1 MALSIQAEGTWART
15 PSWVPGTLLFG
26 GPTTRG
32 VIQWTG
38 MPSVTDRPTAAS
50 GFALELDVVGI
61 TAPGAFID
69 FTMSVVVSRFADP
82 AATTVGDYRLDPCIT
97 ATIPSSTTGALV
109 IQGGFTGTAIQIVAA
124 SAFNR
129 AWQATYRD
137 SGGALARTLIV
148 VLTTNEG
155 TTMQLTPAVSA
166 LTVYEQSTRTGVSG
180 SQYVVDRTTG
190 EATGFIECARSGRW
204 VPANEAVRDGYT
216 GALVHPSEWDPP
228 EPKPRRTRRSNQ
240 WAR

>member
-1 MALSIQAEGTWART
+1 MALTIQAEGTWTRT
-15 PSWVPGTLLFG
+15 PAWVAGTILFG
-26 GPTTRG
+26 GSATRG
-32 VIQWTG
+32 VLQWQG
-38 MPSVTDRPTAAS
+38 LPAVTDRPTAAS
-50 GFALELDVVGI
+50 GFVLELDVVGI
-61 TAPGAFID
+61 SAPGAFVD
-69 FTMSVVVSRFADP
+69 LTLSAVVSRFADP

-109 IQGGFTGTAIQIVAA
+109 VQAGFTGTAIQIVAA

-137 SGGALARTLIV
+137 SNGALARTLIL
-148 VLTTNEG
+148 VLTLNEG
-155 TTMQLTPAVSA
+155 TIQLTPAVSA
-166 LTVYEQSTRTGVSG
+166 LTVTEQSTRTGVSG

-216 GALVHPSEWDPP
+216 GALVHASEWDPP
-228 EPKPRRTRRSNQ
+228 EPKPRRARRSNQ

>member
-1 MALSIQAEGTWART
+1 MAITLLTAGTWART
-15 PSWVPGTLLFG
+15 PLWTAGTVLFG
-26 GPTTRG
+26 GTGTMGVFQFQGLPT
-32 VIQWTG
+32 
-38 MPSVTDRPTAAS
+38 VTDRPTAAS
-50 GFALELDVVGI
+50 SWSLDLDVTGLSAPATL
-61 TAPGAFID
+61 TASI
-69 FTMSVVVSRFADP
+69 VISRFADP
-82 AATTVGDYRLDPCIT
+82 ATDTVGRYLLDPMLT
-97 ATIPSSTTGALV
+97 TNVAATGALTLS
-109 IQGGFTGTAIQIVAA
+109 GSFSGTAAQIVAG

-129 AWQATYRD
+129 GWQATYRD
-137 SGGALARTLIV
+137 SNGALARTLIL
-148 VLTTNEG
+148 VLQAAEG
-155 TTMQLTPAVSA
+155 SLIEFDAGVA
-166 LTVYEQSTRTGVSG
+166 DLTVTEQGTRTGVSG